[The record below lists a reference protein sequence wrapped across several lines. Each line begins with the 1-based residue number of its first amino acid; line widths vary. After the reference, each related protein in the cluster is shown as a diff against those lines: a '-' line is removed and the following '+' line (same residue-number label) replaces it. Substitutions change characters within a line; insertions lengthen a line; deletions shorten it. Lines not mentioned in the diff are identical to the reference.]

1 MESGP
6 DSLHWTAKGHKQ
18 SWVKLLTIA
27 AKYMWPEETGLQV
40 GTGMMFE
47 GLRMCKEESWDV
59 NIQHGC
65 VLVSVLYYHFGG
77 YR

>member
-40 GTGMMFE
+40 GTVISVE
-47 GLRMCKEESWDV
+47 GLEMCKEKNWDV
-59 NIQHGC
+59 HTQHRC
-65 VLVSVLYYHFGG
+65 ALVSVL
-77 YR
+77 